1 MQGVQGCA
9 LALACARHIDILLAE
24 LCRNEVP
31 CNGVSPPE
39 SETGGTMLEVGQSV
53 ERRVRWTREDIIAF
67 AKLVGDHNP
76 MHHDEAYAAQ
86 TRFGELIASGCQS
99 VAYMLAIC
107 GSLATKED
115 PGVGLEFTIKFLG
128 AVRPGDEIT
137 MRWEVVSKEESERPR
152 GTLVTLHGE
161 AVTSE
166 GRRIVSAIGKTLS
179 VSTL

>member
-1 MQGVQGCA
+1 
-9 LALACARHIDILLAE
+9 
-24 LCRNEVP
+24 
-31 CNGVSPPE
+31 
-39 SETGGTMLEVGQSV
+39 
-53 ERRVRWTREDIIAF
+53 
-67 AKLVGDHNP
+67 
-76 MHHDEAYAAQ
+76 
-86 TRFGELIASGCQS
+86 
-99 VAYMLAIC
+99 
-107 GSLATKED
+107 
-115 PGVGLEFTIKFLG
+115 VGLEFTIKFLG